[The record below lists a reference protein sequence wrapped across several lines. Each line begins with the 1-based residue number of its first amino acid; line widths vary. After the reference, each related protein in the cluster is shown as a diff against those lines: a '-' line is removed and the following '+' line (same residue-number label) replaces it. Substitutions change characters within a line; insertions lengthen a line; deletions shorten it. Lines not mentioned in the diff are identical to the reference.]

1 MTHADASSA
10 HTPMRILGLTW
21 LGVSLPV
28 LLVASLLA
36 LISDHPDDRT
46 AGVVLGVLAV
56 AGLAVGAWIL
66 VAAPGAPGRARN
78 ASFALSAV
86 WLVGAALVY
95 PTQEFAVDALWVAGV
110 PALGALVC
118 AAVTWST
125 ARRPAGRTA

>member
-1 MTHADASSA
+1 MTHADTSSA
-10 HTPMRILGLTW
+10 HAPMRLVGLTW

-28 LLVASLLA
+28 LLVASLLV

-46 AGVVLGVLAV
+46 AGLVLFVLAA

-66 VAAPGAPGRARN
+66 VTSPGSPRRARN
-78 ASFALSAV
+78 ASLAVSAV
-86 WLVGAALVY
+86 WLVGAAVVY

-118 AAVTWST
+118 AAITWST
-125 ARRPAGRTA
+125 ARRPA